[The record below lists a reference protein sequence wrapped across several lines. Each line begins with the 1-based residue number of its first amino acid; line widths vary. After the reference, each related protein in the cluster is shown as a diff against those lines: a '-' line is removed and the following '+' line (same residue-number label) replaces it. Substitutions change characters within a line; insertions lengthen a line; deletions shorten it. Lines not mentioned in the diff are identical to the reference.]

1 MSNTKYRVIC
11 TKERFDDNIIVDI
24 TPANGAIHD
33 MMFASRKRQNNKLED
48 IAGSIYLTDIAGT
61 EPEIKFANVENLPKN
76 CNLYFYYAKL
86 AKKLT
91 PLILKVFHEM
101 KATGKESTLDVQI
114 QDYFATYQQSNASE
128 NLKGEALKEYAER
141 KARFEKYKKETL
153 QQRAKE
159 DACHKPEVMLAWKQA
174 LNRGD

>member
-1 MSNTKYRVIC
+1 MSNKKYRVIC

-33 MMFASRKRQNNKLED
+33 MMFASRKKQNNKLED
-48 IAGSIYLTDIAGT
+48 VAGSIYLTDVTGA
-61 EPEIKFANVENLPKN
+61 EPEIKFANVETLPKN
-76 CNLYFYYAKL
+76 CNLYFYYEKL

-91 PLILKVFHEM
+91 PLIIKVYHEM
-101 KATGKESTLDVQI
+101 KASGKESTLDIKI
-114 QDYFATYQQSNASE
+114 QDYFATYQQNTSTE
-128 NLKGEALKEYAER
+128 NLKCEELKEYAER
-141 KARFEKYKKETL
+141 RMRIEKYKKETL

-159 DACHKPEVMLAWKQA
+159 DAVHKPEVMLAWKQA